1 MKQKKLLKNTAVT
14 SLMTLMVVAGVGVW
28 GLLQVEREIK
38 TNLQSQM
45 TASLESTVKVITQ
58 WVYERKV
65 SIEST
70 AESPGVRKNIIHL
83 MEKTAGKE
91 LTREQLLNL
100 PEQKWLRKNLGAIT
114 KKYDFTGF
122 VIIDTSS
129 RQVAALL
136 DDPVGRRDLASRSD
150 FIARAL
156 KGETVISV
164 PFNSEVP
171 LPDIHGHL
179 RESWPTM
186 FAATPIRDDKGRVI
200 AVLSF
205 RLRPEVTFTDML
217 MTRPGASGET
227 YAFDRQGRMISSSR
241 FEEQLKSIGLI
252 PDNSESF
259 SILNIEI
266 RDPGGDM
273 TQGFV
278 PQIPREDQP
287 LTLMAQSAVS
297 GNKGW
302 DVDGYNDYRGV
313 QVVGAWTW
321 LDEFQFGLT
330 HEIDVEEA
338 FTPLHTLKSIFFI
351 IFGLLLIAAL
361 LGLIQF
367 YRRERAEE
375 AQLLEQR
382 QTQQMA
388 RRLESI
394 FNNTI
399 DAIIIIDDQG
409 TIESFN
415 PAAEY
420 IFGYSSK
427 EIINKN
433 INILMPEPYHS
444 EHDGYLE
451 KYRQTG
457 KTHVIG
463 SVREL
468 TGLRKDGTTFTME
481 LAVSELHLETGGK
494 YIGVV
499 RDITERKKIE
509 NEIDQARHEAET
521 ANNAKSKFL
530 SQMSHELRTP
540 LNAILGFAQILSRDL
555 KSMEPSVQE
564 ECLDYILNGG
574 NHLLELINDVLD
586 LSRVETGNLSV
597 SLEPTKLAPL
607 IREALTLSEPLT
619 KDNQIDLIDNIF
631 SDTNLTV
638 LADRVRLRQVLLNLV
653 SNAIKYNR
661 PQGTVTLSC
670 ETEGENR
677 VRISVTDT
685 GLGIPAK
692 DHSRLFQP
700 FTRLEE
706 HETLIQGSGIGLTI
720 CKELMSL
727 MGGEIHL
734 ESEVGKGSTFS
745 IDLALCKDPVSQVQL
760 KEIPA
765 SLPSTEVARDTD
777 SFVLYVEDNPAN
789 MQLVERIIQTHRPE
803 VKLLVASNGQEGLTL
818 ARKYNPFLIL
828 LDLHMPQINGWDVFE
843 RLQQSPATRN
853 IPVVAV
859 SANAMED
866 NIKKTLEMGFEQY
879 LTKPI
884 ILDDFLNVL
893 NHYFSTRSSSLN
905 SRK

>member
-1 MKQKKLLKNTAVT
+1 
-14 SLMTLMVVAGVGVW
+14 
-28 GLLQVEREIK
+28 
-38 TNLQSQM
+38 
-45 TASLESTVKVITQ
+45 
-58 WVYERKV
+58 
-65 SIEST
+65 
-70 AESPGVRKNIIHL
+70 
-83 MEKTAGKE
+83 
-91 LTREQLLNL
+91 
-100 PEQKWLRKNLGAIT
+100 
-114 KKYDFTGF
+114 
-122 VIIDTSS
+122 
-129 RQVAALL
+129 
-136 DDPVGRRDLASRSD
+136 
-150 FIARAL
+150 
-156 KGETVISV
+156 
-164 PFNSEVP
+164 
-171 LPDIHGHL
+171 
-179 RESWPTM
+179 
-186 FAATPIRDDKGRVI
+186 
-200 AVLSF
+200 
-205 RLRPEVTFTDML
+205 
-217 MTRPGASGET
+217 
-227 YAFDRQGRMISSSR
+227 
-241 FEEQLKSIGLI
+241 
-252 PDNSESF
+252 
-259 SILNIEI
+259 
-266 RDPGGDM
+266 
-273 TQGFV
+273 
-278 PQIPREDQP
+278 
-287 LTLMAQSAVS
+287 
-297 GNKGW
+297 
-302 DVDGYNDYRGV
+302 
-313 QVVGAWTW
+313 
-321 LDEFQFGLT
+321 
-330 HEIDVEEA
+330 
-338 FTPLHTLKSIFFI
+338 
-351 IFGLLLIAAL
+351 
-361 LGLIQF
+361 
-367 YRRERAEE
+367 
-375 AQLLEQR
+375 
-382 QTQQMA
+382 
-388 RRLESI
+388 
-394 FNNTI
+394 
-399 DAIIIIDDQG
+399 
-409 TIESFN
+409 
-415 PAAEY
+415 
-420 IFGYSSK
+420 
-427 EIINKN
+427 
-433 INILMPEPYHS
+433 
-444 EHDGYLE
+444 
-451 KYRQTG
+451 
-457 KTHVIG
+457 
-463 SVREL
+463 
-468 TGLRKDGTTFTME
+468 
-481 LAVSELHLETGGK
+481 
-494 YIGVV
+494 
-499 RDITERKKIE
+499 
-509 NEIDQARHEAET
+509 
-521 ANNAKSKFL
+521 
-530 SQMSHELRTP
+530 MSHELRTP